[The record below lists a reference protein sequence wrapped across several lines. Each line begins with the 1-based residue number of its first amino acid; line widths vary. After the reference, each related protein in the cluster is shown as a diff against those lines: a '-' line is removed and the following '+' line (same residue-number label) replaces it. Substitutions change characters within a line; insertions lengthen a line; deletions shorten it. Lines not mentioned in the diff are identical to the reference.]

1 VLIAFCLVLAS
12 RSLNLFAL
20 HVLAAALFGA
30 GIAQAQTKL
39 PDAPTAAQSPVA
51 THPEQ
56 AQSSSEYE
64 QAEQQVHEEE
74 HQRILGVVPN
84 FYTSFY
90 ANNVV
95 LSPGQKFRLAF
106 ANALDPVMFLAAGLD
121 AGYEQ
126 ATDQFEG
133 YGQGMQ
139 GYGKRVGASYAD
151 TFDGILLGSAVF
163 PVLLREDPRYFR
175 KGTGSIGGRTFY
187 AISTEFIT
195 KNDNGTWGPNY
206 ANVAGNL
213 AAGGLSNLYYPKQDR
228 GVGLTFER
236 AAFDTIEGAMG
247 AIVVEF
253 WPDIVHHFSH
263 KKQEQPAAA
272 PDAHQHTH

>member
-1 VLIAFCLVLAS
+1 MTLPRLVKCLLSMVL
-12 RSLNLFAL
+12 
-20 HVLAAALFGA
+20 LAACSTQ
-30 GIAQAQTKL
+30 AQAHL
-39 PDAPTAAQSPVA
+39 PDAPAPAEPPAAPQPA
-51 THPEQ
+51 H
-56 AQSSSEYE
+56 SSSQYE
-64 QAEQQVHEEE
+64 QAEQQVHQEE
-74 HQRILGVVPN
+74 HQRILGVIPN

-90 ANNVV
+90 ANDVV
-95 LSPGQKFRLAF
+95 LSPGQKFQLAF
-106 ANALDPVMFLAAGLD
+106 ANAFDPVMFLASGLD

-126 ATDQFEG
+126 ATDEFKG

-139 GYGKRVGASYAD
+139 GYGKRIGASYAD
-151 TFDGILLGSAVF
+151 TFDGIILGSAVF

-175 KGTGSIGGRTFY
+175 RGKGSIFGRTFY

-213 AAGGLSNLYYPKQDR
+213 AAGGLSNLYYPQQDR
-228 GVGLTFER
+228 GVGLTLER
-236 AAFDTIEGAMG
+236 ATFDTIEGAMG

-263 KKQEQPAAA
+263 KHAVQPSQPSA
-272 PDAHQHTH
+272 QH

>member
-1 VLIAFCLVLAS
+1 M
-12 RSLNLFAL
+12 AL
-20 HVLAAALFGA
+20 LAACST
-30 GIAQAQTKL
+30 QAQTKL
-39 PDAPTAAQSPVA
+39 PDAPAPSSAPAQPPAASQP
-51 THPEQ
+51 TQPH
-56 AQSSSEYE
+56 SSSRYE
-64 QAEQQVHEEE
+64 QGEQQVHQEE
-74 HQRILGVVPN
+74 HQRILGVIPN

-90 ANNVV
+90 ANDVV
-95 LSPGQKFRLAF
+95 LSSGQKFQLAF
-106 ANALDPVMFLAAGLD
+106 ANAFDPVMFLASGLD

-139 GYGKRVGASYAD
+139 GYGKRLGASYAD
-151 TFDGILLGSAVF
+151 TFDGIILGSAVF

-175 KGTGSIGGRTFY
+175 KGTGSIGMRTFY

-213 AAGGLSNLYYPKQDR
+213 AAGGLSNLYYPQQDR

-253 WPDIVHHFSH
+253 WPDIVNHFSH
-263 KKQEQPAAA
+263 KKQKHSSLAPTTPPA
-272 PDAHQHTH
+272 PTQSTPQHTP